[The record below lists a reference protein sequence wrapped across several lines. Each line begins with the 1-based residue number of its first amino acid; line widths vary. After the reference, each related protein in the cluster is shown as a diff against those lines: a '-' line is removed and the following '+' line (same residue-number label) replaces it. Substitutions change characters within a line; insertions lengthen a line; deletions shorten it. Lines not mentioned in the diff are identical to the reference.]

1 MPDSSLLLEI
11 TEGVAVITL
20 NRPQQRNTLT
30 RPLATALRDAVG
42 EIGRTPAVR
51 AVLLRAAG
59 EHFMVGA
66 DLNWLGTLVGSTSD
80 EAVNP
85 ERDALRRHEV
95 TGIID
100 DAHAAILG
108 LRQLPQPVVIAVR
121 GAAAGF
127 GFSLA
132 CAADFLLAADSA
144 RFTVAYNALGA
155 STDGGAAYH
164 LPRLIGPQRA
174 MAMALLNESMD
185 AATAKDCGLVYR
197 VTAADELDATAL
209 ALARRLASG
218 PAAGQATIKRLI
230 NFSCERTLPE
240 HLQAE
245 ASAFLAAADTDDF
258 AEGVRAFLGKRTPRF
273 GQPAP
278 A

>member
-1 MPDSSLLLEI
+1 MPDSPLLLDI
-11 TEGVAVITL
+11 ADGVAVITL
-20 NRPQQRNTLT
+20 NRAQQRNALT
-30 RPLATALRDAVG
+30 RALATALREAVG

-66 DLNWLGTLVGSTSD
+66 DINWLATLVGSTPD
-80 EAVNP
+80 DAANP
-85 ERDALRRHEV
+85 GRDALRRREIA
-95 TGIID
+95 GIID
-100 DAHAAILG
+100 DVHAAILG
-108 LRQLPQPVVIAVR
+108 LRQLPQPVVMAVR

-132 CAADFLLAADSA
+132 CAGDLLVAADNA

-185 AATAKDCGLVYR
+185 AATAQACGLVYR
-197 VTAADELDATAL
+197 VTAVADLDATAL
-209 ALARRLASG
+209 ALARRLAEG
-218 PAAGQATIKRLI
+218 PSVGQASIKRLI
-230 NFSCERTLPE
+230 NFSGERTLPE

-245 ASAFLAAADTDDF
+245 AAAFLAAADTSDF
-258 AEGVRAFLGKRTPRF
+258 AEGVRAFIGKRTPRF
-273 GQPAP
+273 G
-278 A
+278 